1 MYVYICRQCIY
12 AYVHMIILM
21 FHIHVHG
28 AANVSY
34 WGGWVM
40 LDNLGAACFQTKAV
54 SKLGILIVV
63 RMGLDFNQVLI

>member
-1 MYVYICRQCIY
+1 
-12 AYVHMIILM
+12 M